1 MSLDRSPERLAE
13 FMQINAHRASLADR
27 EGVSLGRHLL
37 LDRVRLP
44 HFVESSDYATLGADR
59 TRLQRIVP

>member
-44 HFVESSDYATLGADR
+44 HFVESSD
-59 TRLQRIVP
+59 